1 MKLRS
6 VYYSV
11 EFLQMKNVFDEVA
24 GLLRED
30 KRNPVLN
37 IIYKVSDSSERKF
50 IENMVEENSL
60 NLLVIDTGIMIENK
74 NNLRR

>member
-11 EFLQMKNVFDEVA
+11 EFLQMKNVFNEVA
-24 GLLRED
+24 NLLRED

-60 NLLVIDTGIMIENK
+60 NLLVVDTGIMIKNK

>member
-11 EFLQMKNVFDEVA
+11 EFLQMRNVFDEVA
-24 GLLRED
+24 DLLRED
-30 KRNPVLN
+30 NLNPVLN

-50 IENMVEENSL
+50 IENMASENSL
-60 NLLVIDTGIMIENK
+60 KLLVVRDGIMIENK

>member
-60 NLLVIDTGIMIENK
+60 NLLVVRDGIMIENK